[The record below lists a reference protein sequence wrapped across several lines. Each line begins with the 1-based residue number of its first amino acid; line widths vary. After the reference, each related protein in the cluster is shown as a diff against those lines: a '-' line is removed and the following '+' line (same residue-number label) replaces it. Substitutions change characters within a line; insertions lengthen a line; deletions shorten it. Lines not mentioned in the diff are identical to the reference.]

1 MAFDIN
7 RYVQDFF
14 NLPSPPLQERWVGEY
29 EAVSVHVNGTVPIK
43 LIETRRPYEDEDI
56 ALYRR
61 QNYEPVTKGPFARFN
76 SDLSRVFSGT
86 QVSVNVNNDDLQ
98 DYLEGNNFDGMDLRS
113 YWSRKLCKRMIV
125 DPNGILVRWVN
136 VVPDAPNAKVEP
148 ELVMVLSKNIKH
160 FTKDVLSWEAEERSE
175 IIVQTRDGS
184 EVREEGMVYN
194 IVDSVNYYKLR
205 QYGRKEDASF
215 ELLVHYPHRLNRLP
229 IDVLGGEEVVMTN
242 TRTNK
247 DEVWYQSFVANA
259 MPYANECARQW
270 SDHQGVLVTAGFPL
284 REVEGIDCAYK
295 GCHNGYI
302 TEKGLNEEILR
313 KSCPSCKGRGKVA
326 PFGPYGVLIRKKAS
340 MLEGQTGASDRDM
353 VKFINP
359 DPSILEFGN
368 KTWRD
373 YKADLEKELNQL
385 FIDEAQS
392 GVAKNIDREHKVAKL
407 DTIGYHL
414 YMVLMKHTI
423 EDIAELMF
431 FGVDDTDI
439 QISLPPTFI
448 VRSEE
453 DLTSEMQSLKQAG
466 APFAMD
472 GLVWMEF
479 VRKRFPGQATLVKS
493 VEVLAEYDVLFG
505 MSDEDIVAQRAGG
518 LIDDVLV
525 RRHTLAPAALKR
537 LTREY
542 GADVLYQDNIFDLI
556 DDKVEALLPAA
567 RLESPGD
574 IESPGE
580 EEGEEED
587 NTEMINGIVSMLRRI
602 ADTDNRMSSAEASLA
617 DFEAEGIVVNREE
630 FIQRV
635 MG

>member
-14 NLPSPPLQERWVGEY
+14 NLPSPPLQEKWVGEY
-29 EAVSVHVNGTVPIK
+29 EAVSVHVNGIVPVK

-61 QNYEPVTKGPFARFN
+61 ANYEPVTKGPFARFN
-76 SDLSRVFSGT
+76 SDLSRVFSGS

-98 DYLEGNNFDGMDLRS
+98 EYVEDNNFGGMDLRS

-125 DPNGILVRWVN
+125 DPNGVLVRWVD
-136 VVPDAPNAKVEP
+136 VVPNAPNAQVQP
-148 ELVMVLSKNIKH
+148 QLIMVLSKNIKH
-160 FTKDVLSWEAEERSE
+160 LTADVVSWESEERSE
-175 IIVQTRDGS
+175 ILVQTRDGS
-184 EVREEGMVYN
+184 ELREEGIVYN
-194 IVDSVNYYKLR
+194 IVDKVNYYKLR

-215 ELLVHYPHRLNRLP
+215 ELVIHYPHRLNRLP
-229 IDVLGGEEVVMTN
+229 IDILGGDEVVMTD

-247 DEVWYQSFVANA
+247 DNVWFQSFVSNA
-259 MPYANECARQW
+259 LPYANECVRQW

-295 GCHNGYI
+295 GCHNGHI
-302 TEKGLNEEILR
+302 TEKGLHDEVTR
-313 KSCPSCKGRGKVA
+313 KTCPSCKGRGKVA
-326 PFGPYGVLIRKKAS
+326 PFGPYGVLIRRKAS
-340 MLEGQTGASDRDM
+340 MLEGQSGGGDRDM

-392 GVAKNIDREHKVAKL
+392 GIAKNIDREHKVAKL

-414 YMVLMKHTI
+414 YMVLMKHTLL
-423 EDIAELMF
+423 DFAELMF
-431 FGVDDTDI
+431 YGIGEVDI
-439 QISLPPTFI
+439 EINLPPTFI
-448 VRSEE
+448 VRSEA
-453 DLTSEMQSLKQAG
+453 DLTAEMQALKQAG

-472 GLVWMEF
+472 GMVWLEF
-479 VRKRFPGQATLVKS
+479 VRKRFPGQTSTIKMM
-493 VEVLAEYDVLFG
+493 EVLSEYDVLFG

-518 LIDDVLV
+518 IIDDLLV
-525 RRHTLAPAALKR
+525 RRHTLAHAALKR
-537 LTREY
+537 LVRER
-542 GADVLYQDNIFDLI
+542 GSEVLNQEKIFDLI

-567 RLESPGD
+567 RLEEVTEA
-574 IESPGE
+574 ESPG
-580 EEGEEED
+580 GEEED
-587 NTEMINGIVSMLRRI
+587 NTEMIDGIVAMLRRI
-602 ADTDNRMSSAEASLA
+602 SDTDNRMASAEASLA
-617 DFEAEGIVVNREE
+617 DFEAEGIVVNRDE
-630 FIQRV
+630 FMARV
-635 MG
+635 MA